1 MEGAYCA
8 DDLPVTDQNYLIL
21 HWLLKITVLGVA
33 ETVVRLRVKSWFAD
47 GGPGTSDSILD
58 LLSLFCF
65 VVFVFLNLIEDIF
78 IGF

>member
-1 MEGAYCA
+1 M
-8 DDLPVTDQNYLIL
+8 
-21 HWLLKITVLGVA
+21 A